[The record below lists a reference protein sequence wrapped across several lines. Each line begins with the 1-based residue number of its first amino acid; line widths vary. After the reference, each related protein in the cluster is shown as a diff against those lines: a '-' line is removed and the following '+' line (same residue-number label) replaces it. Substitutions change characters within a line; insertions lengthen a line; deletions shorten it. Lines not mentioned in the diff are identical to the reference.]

1 MRLFSSGRY
10 AAVASTL
17 ALVVALSGA
26 SYAAVV
32 VTGSQIKD
40 NTVTSKDIKD
50 KTIKSK
56 DISAD
61 AKDALK
67 GNTGPAG
74 ATGATG
80 ATGPV
85 GPSNAFSVF
94 NDPVTLLTTTSKTVL
109 TLSVPAGSYT
119 ASAKAIVFHTAGAG
133 TTATCIL
140 AGGGQFDYALVTP
153 YDSASSYAMLNNEIV
168 FTTATTSNVTLSCY
182 SNGGTNYVT
191 WKKMTAIKVGAVS
204 NTLGA
209 NVARQVVKGSALP

>member
-10 AAVASTL
+10 AAITSTL
-17 ALVVALSGA
+17 ALVVALSGV
-26 SYAAVV
+26 SYAAVL
-32 VTGSQIKD
+32 VTGSDIKD
-40 NTVTSKDIKD
+40 NSITSKDIKD
-50 KTIKSK
+50 KTIKTK

-67 GNTGPAG
+67 GKTGPAG
-74 ATGATG
+74 PTG

-94 NDPVTLLTTTSKTVL
+94 NDNVTLLTTTSKTVL

-140 AGGGQFDYALVTP
+140 AGGGQFDYALATP
-153 YDSASSYAMLNNEIV
+153 YDSAASYAMLTNQIV
-168 FTTATTSNVTLSCY
+168 FTTVAPSNVTLSCY

-191 WKKMTAIKVGAVS
+191 WKKVTAIQVGSVS
-204 NTLGA
+204 NNPGA
-209 NVARQVVKGSALP
+209 NVARHGVKGPALP